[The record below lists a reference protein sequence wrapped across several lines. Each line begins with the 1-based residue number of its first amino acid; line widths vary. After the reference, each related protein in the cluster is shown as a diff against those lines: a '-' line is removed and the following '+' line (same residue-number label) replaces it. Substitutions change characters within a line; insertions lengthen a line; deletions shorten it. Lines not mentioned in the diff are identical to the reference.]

1 MLLIQ
6 DAVILL
12 DGATIDDAELAGQRY
27 GQSTAN
33 AVLAYKK
40 RRRIINPAYQATA
53 DNIVGKMT
61 IASLDDEMFIRETAL
76 FTFTGGGAGLIPGLL
91 AAPKVQSTAKMIV
104 VTEVNSPWF
113 AWAKQFEKAF
123 RPLGWGMVTIPNG
136 VAPANVAH
144 QLKLAATR
152 AGPRGALILSV
163 GHGAT
168 IADING
174 ETGFFDLGPKS
185 SFRVGGRDA
194 VMIVLIEAT
203 ETDVGAAP

>member
-1 MLLIQ
+1 MPLKSRWFSGNERLQRCLVSDPAHVLIGDHGDHVLLIQ

-113 AWAKQFEKAF
+113 AWAWWCSAAASADRRSGRAISRC
-123 RPLGWGMVTIPNG
+123 RPEADPG
-136 VAPANVAH
+136 
-144 QLKLAATR
+144 
-152 AGPRGALILSV
+152 RGRHPWRWRL
-163 GHGAT
+163 
-168 IADING
+168 
-174 ETGFFDLGPKS
+174 
-185 SFRVGGRDA
+185 
-194 VMIVLIEAT
+194 
-203 ETDVGAAP
+203 